1 MATCGGAGSRVR
13 RIIRFGFSGISQ
25 CGQRLGAAEQGM
37 VTGRVG
43 SGETNG

>member
-25 CGQRLGAAEQGM
+25 CGQRLGAAS
-37 VTGRVG
+37 RVEWG
-43 SGETNG
+43 NQWVKSWV